1 MPATRSPS
9 ARTQERHGSTEPR
22 KCAHQGL
29 KKFKIAMRVEPLSP
43 TLRCPAP
50 LRNEGVEDGA
60 EEEEEEEEEGGEGGG
75 GGGVTHAERERA
87 AQGGIR
93 AAARRAN
100 PPPQEGTLSRSATYD
115 ERNRTTDQ
123 TTPTEPE
130 YGEWGPSGWV
140 GVIWWVV
147 TAALTSKDSAAR
159 RETPSCTNSTPGANQ
174 RGAKWHRALRP
185 RLRANAVKQRA
196 PCARRLLRPP

>member
-60 EEEEEEEEEGGEGGG
+60 EEEEEEEEGGEGGG

-115 ERNRTTDQ
+115 DSTHLQRFGSTARNTFLHEFDARS
-123 TTPTEPE
+123 EPE
-130 YGEWGPSGWV
+130 RCQVASCAAPQAQSQCGKAASPLCPSPPASTLIERVSVRRQKRSGGE
-140 GVIWWVV
+140 V
-147 TAALTSKDSAAR
+147 T
-159 RETPSCTNSTPGANQ
+159 
-174 RGAKWHRALRP
+174 
-185 RLRANAVKQRA
+185 RLRGVSRENKI
-196 PCARRLLRPP
+196 PT

>member
-159 RETPSCTNSTPGANQ
+159 RETPSCTKLQVRRQERTREVPSGIVRCAPGSEPM
-174 RGAKWHRALRP
+174 R
-185 RLRANAVKQRA
+185 
-196 PCARRLLRPP
+196 

>member
-60 EEEEEEEEEGGEGGG
+60 EEEEEEEEGGEGGG

-115 ERNRTTDQ
+115 EFGSTARNTFLHEA
-123 TTPTEPE
+123 P
-130 YGEWGPSGWV
+130 G
-140 GVIWWVV
+140 
-147 TAALTSKDSAAR
+147 
-159 RETPSCTNSTPGANQ
+159 STPGANQ

-196 PCARRLLRPP
+196 PCARRLLRPPASNVGKTNKLYTTPPGTENAT

>member
-60 EEEEEEEEEGGEGGG
+60 EEEEEEEEGGEGGG

-100 PPPQEGTLSRSATYD
+100 PPPQEGTLSRSHSPPKIRQHGAKHLPARIRRQ
-115 ERNRTTDQ
+115 ERTR
-123 TTPTEPE
+123 EV
-130 YGEWGPSGWV
+130 PSGIV
-140 GVIWWVV
+140 RC
-147 TAALTSKDSAAR
+147 A
-159 RETPSCTNSTPGANQ
+159 PGSEPM
-174 RGAKWHRALRP
+174 R
-185 RLRANAVKQRA
+185 
-196 PCARRLLRPP
+196 